1 METRI
6 EVTEERR
13 STIKASQLMRVSE
26 AAKVLGIHRA
36 TLYRWISEG
45 RVVITPIGKMLF
57 VSSSEVDKIKEGGEK

>member
-26 AAKVLGIHRA
+26 AAKLLRIHRA
-36 TLYRWISEG
+36 TLYRWISKG
-45 RVVITPIGKMLF
+45 RVIVTRIGRTLF
-57 VSSSEVDKIKEGGEK
+57 VSESEVKRLKKEK